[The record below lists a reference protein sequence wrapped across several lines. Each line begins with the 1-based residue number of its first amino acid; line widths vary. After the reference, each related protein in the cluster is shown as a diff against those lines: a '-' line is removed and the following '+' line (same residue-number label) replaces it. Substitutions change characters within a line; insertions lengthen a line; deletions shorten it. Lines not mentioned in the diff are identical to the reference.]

1 MSRQIKFFAG
11 IIAMALAVGAVM
23 SAQVPAT
30 VTLRSGETLAVTMMD
45 LGGAGFQ
52 VSVNGA
58 ERIIPKDQV
67 AVVDFG
73 GNVNPQA
80 SWFNGMSKHLVVF
93 KNGEILHTE
102 WVDIGGA
109 QPLILRVNNGSGERE
124 LTTNEVARIYLVAP
138 AGSGT
143 VGTPVTGGGVQADGS
158 VAVNA
163 ADPWTN
169 SGINVRTGEMLR
181 FSTSREIRVGTGA
194 NDIATSDGNTNVST
208 NTSMFRRLP
217 VPGLP
222 VGALIGRVGNGRAFS
237 IGSGPQP
244 IRMPANGTLFL
255 GINDLTFN
263 DNSGWF
269 RVVVS
274 R

>member
-1 MSRQIKFFAG
+1 MSRQIKIFAG
-11 IIAMALAVGAVM
+11 IIAMAFAVGAVM

-67 AVVDFG
+67 AMVDFG
-73 GNVNPQA
+73 GNVTPQA
-80 SWFNGMSKHLVVF
+80 SWFNGMNRHLVVF
-93 KNGEILHTE
+93 KNGEILQTE

-138 AGSGT
+138 AGTGT
-143 VGTPVTGGGVQADGS
+143 VGTPITGGGVQADGS
-158 VAVNA
+158 IAVNA
-163 ADPWTN
+163 ADPWT
-169 SGINVRTGEMLR
+169 STGINVRTGDLLR
-181 FSTSREIRVGTGA
+181 FSVSREIRVGPGA
-194 NDIATSDGNTNVST
+194 NDIATADGNPNVSAT
-208 NTSMFRRLP
+208 TSMFRRLP
-217 VPGLP
+217 VTSLP
-222 VGALIGRVGNGRAFS
+222 VGGLIGRVGNGRAFS
-237 IGSGPQP
+237 IGSAPQAV
-244 IRMPANGTLFL
+244 RMPANGTLFL

-263 DNSGWF
+263 DNSGFF
-269 RVVVS
+269 RVVVM

>member
-1 MSRQIKFFAG
+1 MTRQIRLFAG
-11 IIAMALAVGAVM
+11 VIAMALAVGTVM

-30 VTLRSGETLAVTMMD
+30 VTMRSGETLAVTMMD

-73 GNVNPQA
+73 GNVTPQA

-109 QPLILRVNNGSGERE
+109 MPLILRVNNGSGERE

-138 AGSGT
+138 SGIT
-143 VGTPVTGGGVQADGS
+143 PNTPVTGGVQGDGTI
-158 VAVNA
+158 AVNA
-163 ADPWTN
+163 NTPWT
-169 SGINVRTGEMLR
+169 STGINVRTGQMVN
-181 FSTSREIRVGTGA
+181 FSATGEIRVGPGA
-194 NDIATSDGNTNVST
+194 NDVSNANGNSSLSGGGTL
-208 NTSMFRRLP
+208 FRRLP
-217 VPGLP
+217 VTRVP
-222 VGALIGRVGNGRAFS
+222 VGTLIAKVGNGTPFEL
-237 IGSGPQP
+237 GSNPP
-244 IRMPANGTLFL
+244 PVRMPANGTLFL

-263 DNSGWF
+263 DNSGFF
-269 RVVVS
+269 RVVIT